1 MPNLKQSRNTEKIL
15 DSTIKVLN
23 ESGYSSLTIEAIA
36 IQAGVGKSTIYRW
49 WNSKADLVLDA
60 FLMTTDSTFQFDIK
74 KSVRHNFEQ
83 QLINLSIVFNTKL
96 GRSMLAIIVDNR
108 EIAERFYTSYLSLRR
123 KDATSFL
130 KTAIAKGEIKPD
142 INIDIVLDMLFGP
155 IYFRTLIFNQEPDHH
170 FISELVQQVMISILP
185 SGN

>member
-1 MPNLKQSRNTEKIL
+1 
-15 DSTIKVLN
+15 
-23 ESGYSSLTIEAIA
+23 
-36 IQAGVGKSTIYRW
+36 
-49 WNSKADLVLDA
+49 
-60 FLMTTDSTFQFDIK
+60 
-74 KSVRHNFEQ
+74 
-83 QLINLSIVFNTKL
+83 
-96 GRSMLAIIVDNR
+96 LAIIVDNR